1 MDGTFSGP
9 DRRTRDH
16 TPDSLTPEAIAKA
29 QPADLLIGDVTIALH
44 AIEDEIA
51 FLECRI
57 SGTGIAALPTQLHAS
72 FKVRRDALKRAHA
85 FFARLARQGG
95 VQ

>member
-1 MDGTFSGP
+1 MDGTFTGS
-9 DRRTRDH
+9 DRRLH
-16 TPDSLTPEAIAKA
+16 G
-29 QPADLLIGDVTIALH
+29 QPLDVLKHDVLATSASNLQTGDVTIALN

-51 FLECRI
+51 FLDCRI
-57 SGTGIAALPTQLHAS
+57 SGTGIAALPSQLHAS

-85 FFARLARQGG
+85 FFAGLARQGG